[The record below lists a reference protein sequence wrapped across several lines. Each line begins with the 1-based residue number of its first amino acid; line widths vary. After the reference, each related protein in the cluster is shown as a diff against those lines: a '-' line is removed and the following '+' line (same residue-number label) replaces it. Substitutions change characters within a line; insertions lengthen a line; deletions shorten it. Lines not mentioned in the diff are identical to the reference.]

1 VARHDLDLAL
11 LPRESVNDD
20 GLFMDGMRL
29 ELLAASVPMEL
40 RLSRDFVDAL
50 AEPSAA

>member
-1 VARHDLDLAL
+1 
-11 LPRESVNDD
+11 
-20 GLFMDGMRL
+20 MDGMRL